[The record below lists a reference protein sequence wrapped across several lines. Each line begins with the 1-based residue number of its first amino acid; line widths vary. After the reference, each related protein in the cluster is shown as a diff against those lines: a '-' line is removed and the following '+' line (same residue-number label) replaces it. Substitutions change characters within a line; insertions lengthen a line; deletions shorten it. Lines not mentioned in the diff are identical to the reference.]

1 MSQSALTLLR
11 PKSASPS
18 ASGFTPTLAISD
30 AAGSSSPADYAH
42 EVGQLVKAA
51 RSPLAIAG
59 GLAIGTGAGY
69 GVYRLRKGASQSLV
83 LPASAGIFSAIIS
96 HAFISWMSYRKSGG
110 ALSDQGAE
118 LMSTGAKAL
127 DSRATS
133 LTEMD
138 KRAKE
143 FASAFAQR
151 QKAMMHPVSI
161 GAGVGAMVAGTYG
174 LYKWRNPKGAT
185 KQRWVLPVIGG
196 LLIGGTAQGLA
207 AAIMSSTATPA
218 TLQNNMQDGAAVGDL
233 FDFSSITS
241 SVVTAASLVC
251 LYGGGKYL
259 YDSWYRPRRKASR
272 GLGSGLKDKAA
283 PSNTP
288 RENKAQSIG
297 SKPTTASV
305 SRKAASEALLPK
317 VVA

>member
-11 PKSASPS
+11 PKSASPA
-18 ASGFTPTLAISD
+18 ASGFTPALAISD

-51 RSPLAIAG
+51 RSPLAITG
-59 GLAIGTGAGY
+59 GLALGAGAGY

-83 LPASAGIFSAIIS
+83 LPATAGIFSAIIS
-96 HAFISWMSYRKSGG
+96 HAFISWMSYRKRGG

-118 LMSTGAKAL
+118 LMSTGARAI

-143 FASAFAQR
+143 FASAFAER
-151 QKAMMHPVSI
+151 QKAMMHPISI
-161 GAGVGAMVAGTYG
+161 GAGLGALVAGTYG

-196 LLIGGTAQGLA
+196 LLIGGAAQGLA
-207 AAIMSSTATPA
+207 AAIMSSSATPA
-218 TLQNNMQDGAAVGDL
+218 TLQTNMQDSAAVGDL

-259 YDSWYRPRRKASR
+259 YDSWYRPRRKTSSN
-272 GLGSGLKDKAA
+272 LGSGLKDKAA
-283 PSNTP
+283 PSNAP
-288 RENKAQSIG
+288 RESKAPRAGSNKPAV
-297 SKPTTASV
+297 SV
-305 SRKAASEALLPK
+305 GRKAASEALLPK